1 MNDTRSAARRQTTLY
16 AGGAV
21 PVALAIL
28 ALLPGCGGHGSSSEV
43 SERRERRTADPADPA
58 DPTNA
63 RTQSDRAAR
72 AQAVAQT
79 FAQDDEVAPP
89 VETRLPVP
97 FLCSRDP
104 VAFDLSALSLGSD
117 TPEAF
122 RLAWGAVQ
130 SHTDVPGFVIAYSGT
145 MWGPMITAR
154 VGAVKPVTNGLYAF
168 ETALVPSDADVLGA
182 GRADPFHMR
191 TDHTNRD
198 FVVALGRVREREGFK
213 ISNITVD
220 GRLDP
225 LCQSLRHV
233 FVQATLPRSNVGQMF
248 GGRTIEASMGPM
260 TVDTDRDGVPDAWQI
275 TLSGDSLNGLMFQL

>member
-43 SERRERRTADPADPA
+43 SERRELRAADPADS
-58 DPTNA
+58 TRA

-72 AQAVAQT
+72 AQAAAQT

-130 SHTDVPGFVIAYSGT
+130 SRTDVPGFVIAYSGT

-191 TDHTNRD
+191 TDHANRD
-198 FVVALGRVREREGFK
+198 FVVALGRVREREGFR

-225 LCQSLRHV
+225 LCQSLRNV
-233 FVQATLPRSNVGQMF
+233 VVQATLPRSNVGQMF